1 MLAVVSS
8 LWKHLSNVRD
18 YRRIFHIVL
27 LVAIAAVAG
36 YLAQV
41 VRLPGAWLIGPMLV
55 GMGAAMSGLMR
66 LRFPNWVMFG
76 LQGVIGTLVAGAFD
90 PAAFPKIAAN
100 WIAVLISVSG
110 TLAASV
116 LVGLL
121 LARWSSLHRA
131 TATLGTLPGGASA
144 MVTMSMALG
153 ADTPSVAVMQ
163 YIRVVFSVL
172 SASLVA
178 RLAITMSGSATSTGL
193 GSLAA
198 SGTDT
203 DLLSTYVLTAG
214 IAATGVL
221 VGSRLRI
228 PAGYMILPLV
238 LGVAASEFGIVRPAW
253 PPGVPEA
260 AYVFMGLSVGLLFDR
275 MALRV
280 IGPQLPAML
289 ASIMGLITLCG
300 ALGVLLANLA
310 GTDYLTG
317 FLATTPGGLDSLPA
331 IALTSG
337 ADVSLVVA
345 IQMARLFGVVLIGP
359 PLARWLLARGRPR
372 QA

>member
-1 MLAVVSS
+1 M
-8 LWKHLSNVRD
+8 RD
-18 YRRIFHIVL
+18 YRKILRIVL
-27 LVAIAAVAG
+27 LVVIAAVAG
-36 YLAQV
+36 YVAQLL
-41 VRLPGAWLIGPMLV
+41 RLPGAWLIGPMLV

-66 LRFPNWVMFG
+66 LRFPTWVMFG

-100 WIAVLISVSG
+100 WVAVLISVSG

-121 LARWSSLHRA
+121 LARFSSLHRA

-144 MVTMSMALG
+144 MVTMSLALG

-163 YIRVVFSVL
+163 YIRVVLAVL
-172 SASLVA
+172 SASLVGRA
-178 RLAITMSGSATSTGL
+178 AIALNGSVAPTGLSTLVAPEMSGN
-193 GSLAA
+193 
-198 SGTDT
+198 
-203 DLLSTYVLTAG
+203 LLSTYALTAV
-214 IAATGVL
+214 IATVGVL
-221 VGSRLRI
+221 LGSRMRI

-253 PPGVPEA
+253 PPGIPEI

-289 ASIMGLITLCG
+289 VSIVGLIALCG
-300 ALGVLLANLA
+300 ALGVILANLA

-359 PLARWLLARGRPR
+359 PLARWLLSRGTPPLVPND
-372 QA
+372 

>member
-1 MLAVVSS
+1 M
-8 LWKHLSNVRD
+8 RD
-18 YRRIFHIVL
+18 IRRILRVL
-27 LVAIAAVAG
+27 LLIAIAAMAG
-36 YLAQV
+36 LLVQMLQ
-41 VRLPGAWLIGPMLV
+41 LPGAWLIGPMLV
-55 GMGAAMSGLMR
+55 GMGAAMSGLVR
-66 LRFPNWVMFG
+66 LRFPTWMMFG
-76 LQGVIGTLVAGAFD
+76 LQGIVGTLVAGAFD

-100 WIAVLISVSG
+100 WVAVLISVSG

-116 LVGLL
+116 LVGLV
-121 LARWSSLHRA
+121 LARASSLHRA

-144 MVTMSMALG
+144 MVTMSLALG

-163 YIRVVFSVL
+163 YIRVILAVL
-172 SASLVA
+172 SASLVG
-178 RLAITMSGSATSTGL
+178 RVAIAMSGSTASTGM
-193 GSLAA
+193 STFVPPET
-198 SGTDT
+198 SGN
-203 DLLSTYVLTAG
+203 LNSTYALTAV
-214 IAATGVL
+214 IAAVGVL
-221 VGSRLRI
+221 LGSRLRI

-238 LGVAASEFGIVRPAW
+238 LGVAASEIGIVRPAW
-253 PPGVPEA
+253 PPGVAEV

-289 ASIMGLITLCG
+289 ASIIGLIVLCG
-300 ALGVLLANLA
+300 ALGFLLAYLV

-359 PLARWLLARGRPR
+359 PLARWLLARGTPR